1 MRKDLL
7 RGDLNFYKV
16 NLHCHTTISDGKL
29 SPEEVKELYKS
40 NGYSAVAFTDH
51 DVFIPHPELCDENF
65 IALNGYEMEVNAPA
79 PEETPFKH
87 KKTCHICFV
96 ALSPDN
102 LTQACWNREKYVPN
116 CSLPSKHLVK
126 FDENEPDYER
136 VYSHEGISDIMNR
149 SRAAGFFVSYN
160 HPTWSFESY
169 PEYIGYNGMHAME
182 IVNNSCLT
190 LGYDEHNERVYDDM
204 LRSGK
209 RIFCT
214 ATDDNHRLDDSCGAY
229 VMVAAEKLGYTELT
243 DGLLT
248 GNFYASEGP
257 EIKALWYENGV
268 MHIETSPVASIRAV
282 CGRRHAVNIRAG
294 EEPLT
299 KGDFKVLEDD
309 IYVRFIVT
317 DEHGKKAYTNAYFID
332 ELMS

>member
-1 MRKDLL
+1 MYKELL
-7 RGDLNFYKV
+7 SAKSNFYKV
-16 NLHCHTTISDGKL
+16 NLHCHTTISDGTL
-29 SPEEVKELYKS
+29 SPEEVKALYKAH
-40 NGYSAVAFTDH
+40 GYSAVAFTDH
-51 DVFIPHPELCDENF
+51 DVFIPHPELCDDDF
-65 IALNGYEMEVNAPA
+65 IALNGYEMEINAPA
-79 PEETPFKH
+79 PEDTPFKY
-87 KKTCHICFV
+87 KKTCHMCLV
-96 ALSPDN
+96 AIEPDN
-102 LTQACWNREKYVPN
+102 HTAVCWHREKFIPQK
-116 CSLPSKHLVK
+116 SLPSKHLVK

-136 VYSHEGISDIMNR
+136 VYSHEGISDMMTRGRNG
-149 SRAAGFFVSYN
+149 GFFVSYN

-169 PEYIGYNGMHAME
+169 NDYIGYNGMHAME

-190 LGYDEHNERVYDDM
+190 IGYDEHNERVYDDM

-214 ATDDNHRLDDSCGAY
+214 ATDDNHRLDDACGAY
-229 VMVAAEKLGYTELT
+229 VMVAAEKLEYSALT
-243 DGLLT
+243 HALLR
-248 GNFYASEGP
+248 GDFYASEGP
-257 EIKALWYENGV
+257 EIKALCYENGV

-309 IYVRFIVT
+309 IYVRFIIT
-317 DEHGKKAYTNAYFID
+317 DEHGKKAYTNAYFVD